1 MAPEP
6 AAVVPGAPEAGAEAS
21 PRERSARVVRLLA
34 LADVGLRLAAGIIV
48 TLLAVVFAL
57 LTAFL
62 VPFRIGSVPVPLSF
76 VAALVGNILLIRYA
90 RYATDSRL
98 GIVGPVVAWLAVMLV
113 FGSRTAEGDLVL
125 TGDWRGLGTLF
136 IGAVAFAVVG
146 FLAVSPAP
154 PRPKA

>member
-1 MAPEP
+1 MP
-6 AAVVPGAPEAGAEAS
+6 
-21 PRERSARVVRLLA
+21 PRERSARTVRLLG
-34 LADVGLRLAAGIIV
+34 LADVGLKVVAGVIV

-62 VPFRIGSVPVPLSF
+62 VPFRIGGVPVPLSF
-76 VAALVGNILLIRYA
+76 VAALVGNVLLIRYA

-98 GIVGPVVAWLAVMLV
+98 SIIGPVVAWLAVMLV

-136 IGAVAFAVVG
+136 VGAVAFAIAG
-146 FLAVSPAP
+146 FLAVAPTP
-154 PRPKA
+154 PRLSPPPAARRQAGGSGTPKP